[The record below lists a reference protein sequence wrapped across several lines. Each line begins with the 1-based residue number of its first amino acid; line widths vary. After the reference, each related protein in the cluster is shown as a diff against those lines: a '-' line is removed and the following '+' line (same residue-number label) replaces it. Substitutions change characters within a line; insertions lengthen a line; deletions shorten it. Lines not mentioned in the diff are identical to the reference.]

1 MKKVSVIVPVYNT
14 SLFLDDCISSI
25 LDQDY
30 KEFELLLINDGS
42 TDNSLDICNKWKAM
56 DSRIRVYS
64 KTNGGLSD
72 TRNCGIQASTGD
84 YITFIDSDDYVSKN
98 YLSYLLK
105 LFSYSDKCSITTCNR
120 QMVKEGKLGHKF
132 NYNDKNGVMILS
144 RSETFKKALYTQI
157 AHGAVAR
164 LYRKE
169 VFDSLK
175 FPIGLKHEDTYM
187 LGDFV
192 NSDEIMVFGDEVGCF
207 YRINGDS
214 IVHSNSTNRL
224 MDLVIATKRFGNLAL
239 ACDENLRNA
248 VICKVIHAELSVL
261 SLIKLDGIEEKK
273 FISEIKQD
281 LRENSSVVLKDREAL
296 KRDKIAIV
304 LLKFGGI
311 KLFRMVFEI
320 YSRVLRNE

>member
-1 MKKVSVIVPVYNT
+1 MKKVSIIVPVYNT
-14 SLFLDDCISSI
+14 AIFLDACISSI

-30 KEFELLLINDGS
+30 KNFELLLINDGS
-42 TDNSLDICNKWKAM
+42 TDNSLDICNKWKTM
-56 DSRIRVYS
+56 DSRISVYS
-64 KTNGGLSD
+64 KINGGLSD
-72 TRNCGIQASTGD
+72 TRNYGIQASVGD
-84 YITFIDSDDYVSKN
+84 YITFIDSDDYVSKR

-132 NYNDKNGVMILS
+132 NYDDKNGVMILS
-144 RSETFKKALYTQI
+144 RPEIFKKALYTQI

-164 LYRKE
+164 LYKRE
-169 VFDSLK
+169 IFDSLK

-187 LGDFV
+187 LGDFI
-192 NSDEIMVFGDEVGCF
+192 NCDEIMVFGNEVGYF

-224 MDLVIATKRFGNLAL
+224 IDLVTATKRFGNLAL
-239 ACDENLRNA
+239 ACDEGLQDA
-248 VICKVIHAELSVL
+248 VICKVVHAELSAL
-261 SLIKLDGIEEKK
+261 SLIKLDGVEEEK
-273 FISEIKQD
+273 FISDIELN
-281 LRENSSVVLKDREAL
+281 LRKNSSIVLKDKKAL

-304 LLKFGGI
+304 LLKLGGI
-311 KLFRMVFEI
+311 RLFRIVFEI